1 MKYIIDTEILE
12 KEGIELDEAL
22 YLLSVYKKKPI
33 NFNTTQKAKIE
44 NKILKFDNP
53 RDPVLITPK
62 GTSLI
67 ETILAKSKIHI
78 SKDNLERYKALAD
91 KMREVYP
98 KGLKPGTNYQWRDST
113 GIIADRLIKLV
124 AKYNIEFTDEEAVDA
139 TQRYIASFNGNYK
152 YMQILKYFIS
162 KQKPVE
168 GAPAEQN
175 SQFLSFLQ
183 NKEGDNVIVS
193 NQDWTA
199 NLV

>member
-12 KEGIELDEAL
+12 REGIGLDEAL

-33 NFNTTQKAKIE
+33 NFNTVQKAKVE
-44 NKILKFDNP
+44 NKILKFENP
-53 RDPVLITPK
+53 RDPVKITPK
-62 GTSLI
+62 GQSFI
-67 ETILAKSKIHI
+67 ESVLAKSKIHV
-78 SKDNLERYKALAD
+78 SSDNLERYRDLAD

-113 GIIADRLIKLV
+113 AIIADRLMKLV
-124 AKYNIEFTDEEAVDA
+124 AKYNIEFTDEEAVAA
-139 TQRYIASFNGNYK
+139 TKRYIASFNGNYR

-183 NKEGDNVIVS
+183 NKESITE

>member
-1 MKYIIDTEILE
+1 MKYIIDTEVLE
-12 KEGIELDEAL
+12 REGIGLDEAL

-33 NFNTTQKAKIE
+33 DFNTVQKARVE
-44 NKILKFDNP
+44 NKILKFENP
-53 RDPVLITPK
+53 RDHVNITPK
-62 GTSLI
+62 GQSFI
-67 ETILAKSKIHI
+67 ESILAKSKIHV
-78 SKDNLERYKALAD
+78 SSDNLERYRALAD
-91 KMREVYP
+91 KMREIYP

-113 GIIADRLIKLV
+113 AIIADRLMKLV
-124 AKYNIEFTDEEAVDA
+124 AKYNIEFTDEEAVEA
-139 TQRYIASFNGNYK
+139 TKRYISSFNGNYR

-183 NKEGDNVIVS
+183 NKDSIIE

>member
-1 MKYIIDTEILE
+1 M
-12 KEGIELDEAL
+12 
-22 YLLSVYKKKPI
+22 
-33 NFNTTQKAKIE
+33 
-44 NKILKFDNP
+44 
-53 RDPVLITPK
+53 ITPK

-67 ETILAKSKIHI
+67 ESILSQSKVHVAK
-78 SKDNLERYKALAD
+78 DDLDRYKNLAD
-91 KMREVYP
+91 KMRELYP
-98 KGLKPGTNYQWRDST
+98 KGIKPGTNYQWRDST

-124 AKYNIEFTDEEAVDA
+124 AKYNIEFTDEEAINA
-139 TQRYIASFNGNYK
+139 TQRYIASFGGNYK

-162 KQKPVE
+162 KQRPVE

-183 NKEGDNVIVS
+183 NTEDTSTVLT

>member
-12 KEGIELDEAL
+12 REGIELDEAL

-33 NFNTTQKAKIE
+33 NFNTVQKAKVE
-44 NKILKFDNP
+44 NKILKFENP
-53 RDPVLITPK
+53 RDPVKITPK
-62 GTSLI
+62 GQSYI
-67 ETILAKSKIHI
+67 ESILAKSKIHV
-78 SKDNLERYKALAD
+78 SSDNLERYRTLAD

-113 GIIADRLIKLV
+113 AIIADRLMKLV
-124 AKYNIEFTDEEAVDA
+124 AKYNIEFTDEEAVAA
-139 TQRYIASFNGNYK
+139 TKRYIASFNGNYR

-183 NKEGDNVIVS
+183 NEES
-193 NQDWTA
+193 TTENQDWTA

>member
-1 MKYIIDTEILE
+1 MKYIIDTEIL
-12 KEGIELDEAL
+12 KREGIRLDEAL
-22 YLLSVYKKKPI
+22 YLLSVYKKRPI
-33 NFNTTQKAKIE
+33 NFNTVQKAKIE
-44 NKILKFDNP
+44 NKILKFENP
-53 RDPVLITPK
+53 RDPTKITPK
-62 GTSLI
+62 GQSII
-67 ETILAKSKIHI
+67 ESILAKSKIHV
-78 SKDNLERYKALAD
+78 SSDNLERYKALAD
-91 KMREVYP
+91 KMREIYP

-113 GIIADRLIKLV
+113 AIIADRLIKLV
-124 AKYNIEFTDEEAVDA
+124 AKYSIEFTDEEAIDA
-139 TQRYIASFNGNYK
+139 TKRYVTSFNGNYK

-183 NKEGDNVIVS
+183 NKENIIE

>member
-12 KEGIELDEAL
+12 REDIGLDEAL

-33 NFNTTQKAKIE
+33 NFNTIQKVKVE
-44 NKILKFDNP
+44 NKILKFENP
-53 RDPVLITPK
+53 KDPVKITPK
-62 GTSLI
+62 GQTLI
-67 ETILAKSKIHI
+67 ESILAKSKIHV
-78 SKDNLERYKALAD
+78 SSNNLERYIVLAD
-91 KMREVYP
+91 KMREAYP

-113 GIIADRLIKLV
+113 AIIADRLMKLV
-124 AKYNIEFTDEEAVDA
+124 AKHNIEFTDEEAIDA
-139 TQRYIASFNGNYK
+139 TKRYITSFNGNYK

-162 KQKPVE
+162 KQKPVD

-183 NKEGDNVIVS
+183 NKEGIIE

>member
-12 KEGIELDEAL
+12 REGIELDEAL

-33 NFNTTQKAKIE
+33 NFNTVQKAKVE
-44 NKILKFDNP
+44 NKILKFENP
-53 RDPVLITPK
+53 RDPVKITPK
-62 GTSLI
+62 GQSFI
-67 ETILAKSKIHI
+67 ESILAKSKIHV
-78 SKDNLERYKALAD
+78 SSDNLERYRDLAD

-113 GIIADRLIKLV
+113 AIIADRLMKLV
-124 AKYNIEFTDEEAVDA
+124 AKYNIEFTDEEAVAA
-139 TQRYIASFNGNYK
+139 TKRYIASFNGNYR

-183 NKEGDNVIVS
+183 NKEGTTE

>member
-12 KEGIELDEAL
+12 REGIGLDEAL
-22 YLLSVYKKKPI
+22 YLFSVYKKKPI
-33 NFNTTQKAKIE
+33 NFNTVQKAKVE
-44 NKILKFDNP
+44 NKILKFENP
-53 RDPVLITPK
+53 RDPVKITPK
-62 GTSLI
+62 GQSYI
-67 ETILAKSKIHI
+67 ESILAKSKIHV
-78 SKDNLERYKALAD
+78 SSDNLERYRDLAD

-113 GIIADRLIKLV
+113 AIIADRLMKLV

-139 TQRYIASFNGNYK
+139 TKRYIASFNGNYR

-183 NKEGDNVIVS
+183 NEEGTTE

>member
-12 KEGIELDEAL
+12 REGIGLDEAL

-33 NFNTTQKAKIE
+33 NFNTIQKAKVE
-44 NKILKFDNP
+44 NKILKFENS
-53 RDPVLITPK
+53 RDPVKITPK
-62 GTSLI
+62 GQSYI
-67 ETILAKSKIHI
+67 ESILAKSKIHV
-78 SKDNLERYKALAD
+78 SSDNLERYRTLAD

-113 GIIADRLIKLV
+113 AIIADRLMKLV

-139 TQRYIASFNGNYK
+139 TKRYIASFNGNYR

-168 GAPAEQN
+168 GTSA
-175 SQFLSFLQ
+175 
-183 NKEGDNVIVS
+183 
-193 NQDWTA
+193 
-199 NLV
+199 

>member
-12 KEGIELDEAL
+12 REGIGLDEAL

-33 NFNTTQKAKIE
+33 NFNTVQKAKVE
-44 NKILKFDNP
+44 NKILKFENP
-53 RDPVLITPK
+53 RDPVKITPK
-62 GTSLI
+62 GQSFI
-67 ETILAKSKIHI
+67 ESILAKSKIHV
-78 SKDNLERYKALAD
+78 SSGNLERYRALAD

-113 GIIADRLIKLV
+113 AIIADRLMKLV
-124 AKYNIEFTDEEAVDA
+124 AKYNIEFNDEEAVAA
-139 TQRYIASFNGNYK
+139 TKRYIASFNGNYR

-183 NKEGDNVIVS
+183 NEES
-193 NQDWTA
+193 TTENQDWTA

>member
-12 KEGIELDEAL
+12 REGIGLDEAL
-22 YLLSVYKKKPI
+22 YLLSVYKKRPI
-33 NFNTTQKAKIE
+33 NFNTIQKAKVE
-44 NKILKFDNP
+44 NKILKFENS
-53 RDPVLITPK
+53 RDPVKITPK
-62 GTSLI
+62 GQSYI
-67 ETILAKSKIHI
+67 ESILAKSKIHV
-78 SKDNLERYKALAD
+78 SSDNLERYRTLAD

-113 GIIADRLIKLV
+113 AIIADRLMKLV

-139 TQRYIASFNGNYK
+139 TKRYIASFNGNYR

-168 GAPAEQN
+168 GTSAEQN

-183 NKEGDNVIVS
+183 NEGDIIE

>member
-12 KEGIELDEAL
+12 REGIGLDEAL

-33 NFNTTQKAKIE
+33 DFNTIQKAKVE
-44 NKILKFDNP
+44 NKILKFENP
-53 RDPVLITPK
+53 RDPVKITPK
-62 GTSLI
+62 GRSFI
-67 ETILAKSKIHI
+67 ESILAKSKVHI
-78 SKDNLERYKALAD
+78 SSDNLERYRTLAD
-91 KMREVYP
+91 KMREIYP

-113 GIIADRLIKLV
+113 AIIADRLIKLV
-124 AKYNIEFTDEEAVDA
+124 AKYDIEFTDEEAIEA
-139 TQRYIASFNGNYK
+139 TKRYIASFNGNYR

-183 NKEGDNVIVS
+183 NEECTIES
-193 NQDWTA
+193 QDWTA

>member
-12 KEGIELDEAL
+12 REGIGLDEAL

-33 NFNTTQKAKIE
+33 NFNTVQKAKVE
-44 NKILKFDNP
+44 NKVLKFENP
-53 RDPVLITPK
+53 RDPVKITPK
-62 GTSLI
+62 GQSLV
-67 ETILAKSKIHI
+67 ESILAKSKIHV
-78 SKDNLERYKALAD
+78 SSDNLERYRTLAD
-91 KMREVYP
+91 KMRDVYP

-113 GIIADRLIKLV
+113 AIIADRIMKLV
-124 AKYNIEFTDEEAVDA
+124 AKYNIEFTDEEAVEA
-139 TQRYIASFNGNYK
+139 TKRYINSFNGNYR

-175 SQFLSFLQ
+175 SQFLSFLE
-183 NKEGDNVIVS
+183 NKEGSDVVI

>member
-12 KEGIELDEAL
+12 REGIGLDEAL

-33 NFNTTQKAKIE
+33 DFNTVQKARVE
-44 NKILKFDNP
+44 NKILKFENP
-53 RDPVLITPK
+53 RDPVNITPK
-62 GTSLI
+62 GQSFI
-67 ETILAKSKIHI
+67 ESILAKSKIHV
-78 SKDNLERYKALAD
+78 SSDNLERYRTLAD

-113 GIIADRLIKLV
+113 AIIADRLMKLV

-139 TQRYIASFNGNYK
+139 TKRYIASFNGNYR

-183 NKEGDNVIVS
+183 NEEGTTE

>member
-1 MKYIIDTEILE
+1 MKYILDTEILE
-12 KEGIELDEAL
+12 REGIGLDEAL

-33 NFNTTQKAKIE
+33 NFNTIQKAKVE
-44 NKILKFDNP
+44 NKILKFENS
-53 RDPVLITPK
+53 RDPVKITHK
-62 GTSLI
+62 GQSYI
-67 ETILAKSKIHI
+67 ESILAKSKIHV
-78 SKDNLERYKALAD
+78 SSDNLERYRTLAD

-113 GIIADRLIKLV
+113 AIIADRLMKLV

-139 TQRYIASFNGNYK
+139 TKRYIASFNGNYR

-168 GAPAEQN
+168 GTSAEQN

-183 NKEGDNVIVS
+183 NEGDIIE

>member
-12 KEGIELDEAL
+12 REGIELDEAL

-33 NFNTTQKAKIE
+33 NFNTIQKVKVE
-44 NKILKFDNP
+44 TKILKFENP
-53 RDPVLITPK
+53 RDPAMITPK
-62 GTSLI
+62 GQSLI
-67 ETILAKSKIHI
+67 ESILAKSKLHV
-78 SKDNLERYKALAD
+78 SSDNLERYRALAD
-91 KMREVYP
+91 KMRELYP

-113 GIIADRLIKLV
+113 AIIADRLIKLV

-139 TQRYIASFNGNYK
+139 TRRYIASFNGNYR

-168 GAPAEQN
+168 GTSAEQN

-183 NKEGDNVIVS
+183 NEESITE

>member
-12 KEGIELDEAL
+12 REGIGLDEAL

-33 NFNTTQKAKIE
+33 NFNTVQKAKVE
-44 NKILKFDNP
+44 NKVLKFENP
-53 RDPVLITPK
+53 RDSVKITPK
-62 GTSLI
+62 GQSYI
-67 ETILAKSKIHI
+67 ESILAKSKIHVSSNNI
-78 SKDNLERYKALAD
+78 ERYRTLAD

-98 KGLKPGTNYQWRDST
+98 KGIKPGTNYQWRDST
-113 GIIADRLIKLV
+113 AIIADRLIKLV
-124 AKYNIEFTDEEAVDA
+124 AKYNIEFTDEEAIDA
-139 TQRYIASFNGNYK
+139 TKRYITSFNGNYR

-183 NKEGDNVIVS
+183 NKECITE

>member
-12 KEGIELDEAL
+12 REGIELDEAL

-33 NFNTTQKAKIE
+33 NFNTVQKAKVE
-44 NKILKFDNP
+44 NKILKFENP
-53 RDPVLITPK
+53 RDPVKITPK
-62 GTSLI
+62 GQSFI
-67 ETILAKSKIHI
+67 ESVLAKSKIHV
-78 SKDNLERYKALAD
+78 SSDNLERYRDLAD

-113 GIIADRLIKLV
+113 AIIADRLMKLV
-124 AKYNIEFTDEEAVDA
+124 AKYNIEFTDEEAIAA
-139 TQRYIASFNGNYK
+139 TKRYIASFNGNYR

-183 NKEGDNVIVS
+183 NKES
-193 NQDWTA
+193 TTENQDWTA

>member
-12 KEGIELDEAL
+12 REGIGLDEAL

-33 NFNTTQKAKIE
+33 NFNTVQKAKVE
-44 NKILKFDNP
+44 NKILKFENP
-53 RDPVLITPK
+53 RNPVQITPK
-62 GTSLI
+62 GQSYI
-67 ETILAKSKIHI
+67 ESILAKSKIYV
-78 SKDNLERYKALAD
+78 SSDNLERYRALAD
-91 KMREVYP
+91 KMREIYP
-98 KGLKPGTNYQWRDST
+98 KGIKPGTNYQWRDST
-113 GIIADRLIKLV
+113 AIIADRLMKLV

-139 TQRYIASFNGNYK
+139 TKRYIASFNGNYR

-183 NKEGDNVIVS
+183 NEEGTTE

>member
-12 KEGIELDEAL
+12 REGIGLDEAL

-33 NFNTTQKAKIE
+33 NFTTIQKTKVE
-44 NKILKFDNP
+44 NKILKFENP
-53 RDPVLITPK
+53 RDPVKITPK
-62 GTSLI
+62 GQSFI
-67 ETILAKSKIHI
+67 ESILAKSKIHV
-78 SKDNLERYKALAD
+78 SSDNLERYRDLAD

-113 GIIADRLIKLV
+113 AIIADRLMKLV
-124 AKYNIEFTDEEAVDA
+124 AKYNIEFTDEEAVEA
-139 TQRYIASFNGNYK
+139 TKRYIASFNGNYR

-175 SQFLSFLQ
+175 SQFLSYLE
-183 NKEGDNVIVS
+183 NKEGSTTITS
-193 NQDWTA
+193 PDWTA

>member
-12 KEGIELDEAL
+12 REGIELDEAL

-33 NFNTTQKAKIE
+33 NFNTIQKVKVE
-44 NKILKFDNP
+44 TKILKFENP
-53 RDPVLITPK
+53 RDPAMITPK
-62 GTSLI
+62 GQSLI
-67 ETILAKSKIHI
+67 ESILAKSKLHI
-78 SKDNLERYKALAD
+78 SSDNLERYRALAD
-91 KMREVYP
+91 KMRELYP

-113 GIIADRLIKLV
+113 AIIADRLMKLV

-139 TQRYIASFNGNYK
+139 TRRYIASFNGNYR

-168 GAPAEQN
+168 GTSAEQN

-183 NKEGDNVIVS
+183 NEESITE

>member
-12 KEGIELDEAL
+12 REDIGLDEAL

-33 NFNTTQKAKIE
+33 NFNTIQKVKVE
-44 NKILKFDNP
+44 NKILKFENP
-53 RDPVLITPK
+53 KDPVKITPK
-62 GTSLI
+62 GQTLI
-67 ETILAKSKIHI
+67 ESILAKSKIHV
-78 SKDNLERYKALAD
+78 SSNNLERYRVLAD
-91 KMREVYP
+91 KMREIYP

-113 GIIADRLIKLV
+113 AIIADRLMKLV
-124 AKYNIEFTDEEAVDA
+124 AKHNIEFTDEEAVEA
-139 TQRYIASFNGNYK
+139 TKRYIASFNGNYK

-162 KQKPVE
+162 KQKPVD

-183 NKEGDNVIVS
+183 NEEGIIE

>member
-12 KEGIELDEAL
+12 REGIGLDEAL

-33 NFNTTQKAKIE
+33 NFNTIQKAKVE
-44 NKILKFDNP
+44 NKVLKFENP
-53 RDPVLITPK
+53 KDPVKITPK
-62 GTSLI
+62 GQTLI
-67 ETILAKSKIHI
+67 ESILAKSKIHV
-78 SKDNLERYKALAD
+78 SSNNVERYRVLAD

-113 GIIADRLIKLV
+113 AIIADRLMKLV
-124 AKYNIEFTDEEAVDA
+124 AKHNIEFTDEEAVEA
-139 TQRYIASFNGNYK
+139 TKRYIASFNGNYK

-162 KQKPVE
+162 KQKPIE

-183 NKEGDNVIVS
+183 NEEGIIE

>member
-1 MKYIIDTEILE
+1 MKYIIDTEIL
-12 KEGIELDEAL
+12 KREGIRLDEAL
-22 YLLSVYKKKPI
+22 YLLSVYKNRPI
-33 NFNTTQKAKIE
+33 NFNTVQKAKIE
-44 NKILKFDNP
+44 NKILKFENP
-53 RDPVLITPK
+53 RDPTKITPK
-62 GTSLI
+62 GQSII
-67 ETILAKSKIHI
+67 ESILAKSKIHV
-78 SKDNLERYKALAD
+78 SSDNLERYKALAD
-91 KMREVYP
+91 KMREIYP

-113 GIIADRLIKLV
+113 AIIADRLIKLV
-124 AKYNIEFTDEEAVDA
+124 AKYSIEFTDEEAIDA
-139 TQRYIASFNGNYK
+139 TKRYITSFNGNYK

-183 NKEGDNVIVS
+183 NKENIIE

>member
-12 KEGIELDEAL
+12 REGIGLDEAL

-33 NFNTTQKAKIE
+33 NFNTVQKAKVE
-44 NKILKFDNP
+44 NKVLKFENP
-53 RDPVLITPK
+53 RDSVKIIPK
-62 GTSLI
+62 GQSYI
-67 ETILAKSKIHI
+67 ESILAKSKIHVSSNNI
-78 SKDNLERYKALAD
+78 ERYRTLAD

-98 KGLKPGTNYQWRDST
+98 KGIKPGTNYQWRDST
-113 GIIADRLIKLV
+113 AIIADRLIKLV
-124 AKYNIEFTDEEAVDA
+124 AKYNIEFTDEEAIDA
-139 TQRYIASFNGNYK
+139 TKRYITSFNGNYR

-183 NKEGDNVIVS
+183 NKECITE

>member
-12 KEGIELDEAL
+12 REDIGLDEVL

-33 NFNTTQKAKIE
+33 NFNTIQKVKVE
-44 NKILKFDNP
+44 NKILKFENP
-53 RDPVLITPK
+53 KDPVKITPK
-62 GTSLI
+62 GQTLI
-67 ETILAKSKIHI
+67 ESILAKSKIHV
-78 SKDNLERYKALAD
+78 SSNNLERYRVLAD
-91 KMREVYP
+91 KMREAYP

-113 GIIADRLIKLV
+113 AIIADRLMKLV
-124 AKYNIEFTDEEAVDA
+124 AKHNIEFTDEEAVEA
-139 TQRYIASFNGNYK
+139 NKRYIASFNGNYK

-162 KQKPVE
+162 KQKPVD

-183 NKEGDNVIVS
+183 NEEGIIE

>member
-12 KEGIELDEAL
+12 REGIGLDEAL
-22 YLLSVYKKKPI
+22 YLLSVYKKRPI
-33 NFNTTQKAKIE
+33 NFTTVQKAKVE
-44 NKILKFDNP
+44 NKILKFENP
-53 RDPVLITPK
+53 RDPVKITPK
-62 GTSLI
+62 GQSFI
-67 ETILAKSKIHI
+67 ESVLAKSKIHV
-78 SKDNLERYKALAD
+78 SSGNLERYRALAD

-113 GIIADRLIKLV
+113 AIIADRLMKLV
-124 AKYNIEFTDEEAVDA
+124 AKYNIEFTDEEAVSA
-139 TQRYIASFNGNYK
+139 TKRYIASFNGNYR

-183 NKEGDNVIVS
+183 NEEGTTE

>member
-12 KEGIELDEAL
+12 REGIELDEAL

-33 NFNTTQKAKIE
+33 NFNTVQKAKIE
-44 NKILKFDNP
+44 NKILKFENP
-53 RDPVLITPK
+53 RDPVKITPK
-62 GTSLI
+62 GQSFI
-67 ETILAKSKIHI
+67 ESVLAKSKIHV
-78 SKDNLERYKALAD
+78 SSDNLERYRDLAD

-113 GIIADRLIKLV
+113 AIIADRLMKLV
-124 AKYNIEFTDEEAVDA
+124 AKYNIEFTDEEAVAA
-139 TQRYIASFNGNYK
+139 TKRYIASFNGNYR

-183 NKEGDNVIVS
+183 NEEGIIE

>member
-12 KEGIELDEAL
+12 RESIGLDEAL

-33 NFNTTQKAKIE
+33 NFNTVQKAKVE
-44 NKILKFDNP
+44 NKILKFENP
-53 RDPVLITPK
+53 RDPVKITPK
-62 GTSLI
+62 GQSYI
-67 ETILAKSKIHI
+67 ESILAKSKIHV
-78 SKDNLERYKALAD
+78 SSVNLERYRALAD

-113 GIIADRLIKLV
+113 AIIADRLMKLV
-124 AKYNIEFTDEEAVDA
+124 AKYNVEFTDEEAVDA
-139 TQRYIASFNGNYK
+139 TKRYIASFNGNYR

-162 KQKPVE
+162 KQKPIE

-183 NKEGDNVIVS
+183 NEEGTTE

>member
-12 KEGIELDEAL
+12 REGIGLDEAL

-33 NFNTTQKAKIE
+33 NFNTAQKAKVE
-44 NKILKFDNP
+44 NKILKFENP
-53 RDPVLITPK
+53 RDPVKITPK
-62 GTSLI
+62 GQSFI
-67 ETILAKSKIHI
+67 ESILAKSKIHV
-78 SKDNLERYKALAD
+78 SSDNLERYRDLAD

-113 GIIADRLIKLV
+113 AIIADRLMKLV
-124 AKYNIEFTDEEAVDA
+124 AKYNIEFTDEEAVAA
-139 TQRYIASFNGNYK
+139 TKRYIASFNGNYR

-183 NKEGDNVIVS
+183 NKESITE